1 MTATRIY
8 TVFDLYEKI
17 ENLKPSE
24 KIWVSFD
31 ELSTKEFKYLDQSY
45 FIECI
50 PNKKMLFKFDK
61 NRKAFDSINSKIKVS
76 I

>member
-1 MTATRIY
+1 MQATRIY

-17 ENLKPSE
+17 ENLKQGE

-31 ELSTKEFKYLDQSY
+31 ELSTKEFRYLDQSY

-50 PNKKMLFKFDK
+50 PNNMLLFKFDQ

>member
-1 MTATRIY
+1 MKNVRIY
-8 TVFDLYEKI
+8 TIFDLYEKI

-31 ELSTKEFKYLDQSY
+31 ELSTKEFRYLDQSY

-50 PNKKMLFKFDK
+50 PNKKCYSNL
-61 NRKAFDSINSKIKVS
+61 IKIEKHMTV
-76 I
+76 